1 MLTAMLVFCY
11 VSKMISM
18 WRAKMV
24 RNDQQVNVRMPHE
37 LVDELK
43 IQAIKH
49 RRSMTAQLNAIVEE
63 WIKNQKESAKA

>member
-1 MLTAMLVFCY
+1 MYMA
-11 VSKMISM
+11 
-18 WRAKMV
+18 

-63 WIKNQKESAKA
+63 WLKKQNESAKA

>member
-1 MLTAMLVFCY
+1 MLVFCY
-11 VSKMISM
+11 VSKMITRRRTYM
-18 WRAKMV
+18 A

-63 WIKNQKESAKA
+63 WLKKQNESAKA